1 MRKYLLAT
9 YVHFYRWVERFMEV
23 AGSVRITRELFVGH
37 GVFFG
42 AFWVFG
48 FNTFPDEG
56 ALELGYDIA
65 VI

>member
-1 MRKYLLAT
+1 MSISTGESSALWKLR
-9 YVHFYRWVERFMEV
+9 
-23 AGSVRITRELFVGH
+23 GSVRITRELFVGH